1 MKRKRAT
8 GWNKDRVYKI
18 WNSRNQSWM
27 CEILCISLPF
37 LSPDFSLFIFQAVCC
52 RESRKADIKGGWE
65 VLIKKRTT
73 SLTFTLPIIFDSLL
87 FLFRCHGLEKTDR
100 MESWEVGLNGRELM
114 EEWGYYCIQCK
125 LNNICMSTSL
135 KGEKERHLCGVFLL
149 KA

>member
-1 MKRKRAT
+1 
-8 GWNKDRVYKI
+8 
-18 WNSRNQSWM
+18 M
-27 CEILCISLPF
+27 CETLCISLPF

-73 SLTFTLPIIFDSLL
+73 SLTFTLPIIFDCLL

-114 EEWGYYCIQCK
+114 EEWGYYSIQWK
-125 LNNICMSTSL
+125 QNNICPHIQIFLSL
-135 KGEKERHLCGVFLL
+135 KGEKGDENIIWRHLCGVLL
-149 KA
+149 LSCLLETSTFV